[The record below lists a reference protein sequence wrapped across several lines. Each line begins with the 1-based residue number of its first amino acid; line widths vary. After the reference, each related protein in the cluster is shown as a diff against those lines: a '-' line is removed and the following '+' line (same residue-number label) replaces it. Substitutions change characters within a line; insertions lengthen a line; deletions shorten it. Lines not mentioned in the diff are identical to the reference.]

1 MLNKD
6 LLMTGSY
13 SANTPDLTE
22 NEFQELADSLRL
34 SRPNA
39 TFVFVFDPSIDMSV
53 IFLDS
58 LYDEFRTDV
67 LDAFKADYFGKSYSI
82 IISQTSGISGAGP
95 FELRFKDPDLRSY
108 RFLYRRN
115 DPTNQASIVRGNGTI
130 TMLNVPEMFDGYI
143 FPQ

>member
-1 MLNKD
+1 MLNKE
-6 LLMTGSY
+6 LLMMGGY

-34 SRPNA
+34 SIPNA

-58 LYDEFRTDV
+58 LYDEFGTDV
-67 LDAFKADYFGKSYSI
+67 LDAFKVDYFGKSYSI

-95 FELRFKDPDLRSY
+95 FELRFSDPDLRNY

-143 FPQ
+143 VP